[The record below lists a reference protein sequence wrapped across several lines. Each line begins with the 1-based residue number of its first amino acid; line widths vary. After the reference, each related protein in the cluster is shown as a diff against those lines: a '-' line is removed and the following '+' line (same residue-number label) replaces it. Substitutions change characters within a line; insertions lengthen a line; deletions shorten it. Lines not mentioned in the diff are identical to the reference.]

1 MTQDERLED
10 IVKYLKQY
18 GKIQLED
25 ICKLYKVSRDTARRD
40 LVKLNDTKLI
50 VRVQGGAILATFTSQ
65 VPHYEQR
72 FADRDSK
79 RKIGQLA
86 AALVKDNEYLFMDA
100 STTVQL
106 TAEALSARNLVVV
119 TNSIDVAVILGKK
132 GGIKI
137 HLLGGELDFWNRSIT
152 GVEAMEMLR
161 NYHVQTLFVGACGFT
176 IDGLSSPIVE
186 EAYLKREMIRRAERV
201 VVLADHSKFTK
212 VFFHHICGLE
222 EIDVLITDKEPP
234 EFLQDVLTKYNI
246 ECLIAIGGEQ
256 DGN

>member
-1 MTQDERLED
+1 MTQDERLKD
-10 IVKYLKQY
+10 ILEYLKQY
-18 GKIQLED
+18 GKIHMED
-25 ICKLYKVSRDTARRD
+25 ICKRYKVSRDTARRD

-50 VRVQGGAILATFTSQ
+50 VRVQGGAMLSTFASQ

-72 FADRDSK
+72 FADRDIK
-79 RKIGQLA
+79 RKIGQTA
-86 AALVKDNEYLFMDA
+86 AALVKDNDYLFMDA

-106 TAEALSARNLVVV
+106 TAESLSAHNLVVV
-119 TNSIDVAVILGKK
+119 TNSIDVAIILGKK
-132 GGIKI
+132 GGMKI
-137 HLLGGELDFWNRSIT
+137 HLLGGEFDFWNRSVT

-176 IDGLSSPIVE
+176 LDGLSSPIVE

-201 VVLADHSKFTK
+201 VVLADCSKFTK

-234 EFLQDVLTKYNI
+234 EYLKDALTQYNI
-246 ECLIAIGGEQ
+246 ECLIAMGGEHN
-256 DGN
+256 DD